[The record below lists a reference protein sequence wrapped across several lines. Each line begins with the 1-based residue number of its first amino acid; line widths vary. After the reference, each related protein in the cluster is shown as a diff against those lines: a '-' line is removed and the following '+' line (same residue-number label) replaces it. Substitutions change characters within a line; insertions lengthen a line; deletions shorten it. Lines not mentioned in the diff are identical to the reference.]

1 MTLNLAI
8 SSTESL
14 VFEPARQ
21 TLHFWPAIG
30 GAQIELTLTVR
41 RTADRKDAPSCQV
54 SAAMLVGQNPS
65 RDRRPLAPLAASH
78 LINPAQ
84 VATEFRLTGFIS
96 VEQLRIVEELRSG
109 ADSIWVVL
117 QVSVTCVDGEPP
129 TMVGGTGELSFAIP
143 AGEWLQGLER
153 VDAAAYVEILVPLTS
168 NTEHANA
175 VRRLRNARTLIQDDR
190 VEEALAE
197 ARKALEFV
205 RKTGGTLQIVQ
216 QAKGKNPRD
225 RDLRERWAYF
235 VEDTFSLLSGA
246 AHDDQGT
253 TEHFTWT
260 RSDAIALVGSTAGL
274 LGRLAERVS
283 FRNGG

>member
-14 VFEPARQ
+14 VFEPARK
-21 TLHFWPAIG
+21 TLHFWPAVG

-41 RTADRKDAPSCQV
+41 RTADRKDAPPCQV
-54 SAAMLVGQNPS
+54 SAAMLVGQNPN
-65 RDRRPLAPLAASH
+65 RDRRLLTPLAASH
-78 LINPAQ
+78 LINPVQ

-129 TMVGGTGELSFAIP
+129 TLVGGTGELSFAIP

-153 VDAAAYVEILVPLTS
+153 VDAATYVEILVPLTS

-205 RKTGGTLQIVQ
+205 RKAGGTPTSSKTSFLC
-216 QAKGKNPRD
+216 
-225 RDLRERWAYF
+225 
-235 VEDTFSLLSGA
+235 
-246 AHDDQGT
+246 
-253 TEHFTWT
+253 
-260 RSDAIALVGSTAGL
+260 LVGLHMMIRALPSISHGLAQMPLPWSEVRQDYSVDWQNKSIYETATDAMGS
-274 LGRLAERVS
+274 G
-283 FRNGG
+283 F